1 MTKVDNL
8 PSKFKENVDL
18 VVDSGETNLGAA
30 STIIKVEDE
39 DIKILREGPISK
51 ERIEEIC

>member
-30 STIIKVEDE
+30 STIVKVEDE